1 MKEENKGGRL
11 RRSTRQQ
18 LKQQQHEQLV
28 QQQQR
33 AEEEEQQQ
41 QQQQQQQ
48 LQLKQ
53 KKMKQLKQKELDRN
67 QHDTTQQE
75 TPEYHDMKE
84 EDFERLMEE
93 MQIDKNDD
101 DSDGSSE
108 EYIFSDESEDYDDY
122 DNINNNNDNN
132 NMGGSIL
139 SDESEEDDYDED
151 YNFKDALK
159 GASNFR
165 VRNRREKISIKS
177 KSYYKRKMMR
187 ADNRELDPEVRLNL
201 SQANEAF
208 VRKDLQVAQ
217 QLYLEVI
224 KKDPKNFSAYKALGE
239 ISKAQEQ
246 LNECCNYWLL
256 AANIHP
262 WDTEF
267 WGQVAQLSAELGH
280 IDQAVYCY
288 GRAITPD
295 ITKSCEFILQRA
307 ILYQERKQF
316 GKALDGFQK
325 VRQLYPKD
333 SNIIKYLAAVY
344 LEQKRLNDAINLY
357 MKVLDSNIHP
367 ERESSELYPKFD
379 WAELNIL
386 LELHLQN
393 HSWRMG
399 LNVLKLAS
407 RWIQNRS
414 QETWW
419 DENEDL
425 EFDSRQRFEVILA
438 LSSQDQIDLA
448 ENKPFDLPIDIR
460 FKLGCLRL
468 ELQQKDVAV
477 QHFNYL
483 LEEQDVADLHFEAG
497 KLLEEHGHYEDALK
511 FLLRAME
518 DAEFTTSLELVQL
531 LAKCYF
537 EVGDYHESKQA
548 YEALLQHDPDN
559 LDLKLSLA
567 ENLYYLGDSVGAQHL
582 IRQVRQ
588 SKPKVPRKNGGTT
601 EEEVEEDED
610 LNLDTSQSGNIRSLI
625 PNEFKIHGK
634 RKLTEQEKEEIENN
648 AKRKVLEKFGRM
660 ERLQESI
667 DFGDRIAIG
676 AWLQLASQLIEI
688 FTNVK
693 SFFPRDKNR
702 TFNGIVR
709 YRRRKDM
716 GLDEKLARAYNLL
729 EGIVQDENY
738 TRHTLTNKTEYRGL
752 SYDQWFDIFAQYAV
766 LISRYENK
774 IDYADEIVDIA
785 LAVNVFIQDKRKE
798 TILRALKLA
807 FGVRRNRVVDSLFV
821 YLRHFLNLNQFSPFI
836 YKLFMC
842 CYGSGIEYWEQF
854 ASYNHQKYFLRQ
866 LKSYDSCYTGKN
878 VSGMAHITTD
888 LSGFELG
895 PHHLDLIYVYGNL
908 LGGNKSYVSSLFYL
922 NRAYKQYNQ
931 DPMLCLILGL
941 GHLHRSMQ
949 RLSSNRHIQLL
960 QGISYILEYKKLR
973 QLNATIYELQEIEYN
988 LGRLFHTLG
997 LFTLAVRHYEKVLT
1011 MKDEIANS
1019 SNDNY
1024 DYDMSWEA
1032 AYNLSLIYN
1041 IDGNPK
1047 LAKEII
1053 DKYLTIM

>member
-1 MKEENKGGRL
+1 MEEDNTGSHI

-18 LKQQQHEQLV
+18 LKQQQRQQLEL
-28 QQQQR
+28 QQQQL
-33 AEEEEQQQ
+33 AEEEEEEEQQIQLQ
-41 QQQQQQQ
+41 QQ
-48 LQLKQ
+48 KQ
-53 KKMKQLKQKELDRN
+53 KQLDQN
-67 QHDTTQQE
+67 QRTTKNQE
-75 TPEYHDMKE
+75 TPEYHDLKE

-101 DSDGSSE
+101 GDDGSSDD
-108 EYIFSDESEDYDDY
+108 DEP
-122 DNINNNNDNN
+122 
-132 NMGGSIL
+132 
-139 SDESEEDDYDED
+139 EEDDYDED

-165 VRNRREKISIKS
+165 VRNRREKISKNS
-177 KSYYKRKMMR
+177 RSYYKRKMMR
-187 ADNRELDPEVRLNL
+187 ADNRELDPEVRSNL

-239 ISKAQEQ
+239 ISKAQGQ

-295 ITKSCEFILQRA
+295 IAKSCEFILQRA
-307 ILYQERKQF
+307 ILYQERKQY

-333 SNIIKYLAAVY
+333 SNIIKYLASVY
-344 LEQKRLNDAINLY
+344 SEQKRLNDAINLY

-367 ERESSELYPKFD
+367 ERESNELYPKFD

-425 EFDSRQRFEVILA
+425 EFDSRQRFEVIST

-468 ELQQKDVAV
+468 GLQQKDVAV
-477 QHFNYL
+477 QHFDYL
-483 LEEQDVADLHFEAG
+483 LEEQDVSDLHFEAG

-511 FLLRAME
+511 FLSKA
-518 DAEFTTSLELVQL
+518 T
-531 LAKCYF
+531 KCYF

-548 YEALLQHDPDN
+548 YETLLQHDPDN
-559 LDLKLSLA
+559 LDFKLSLA
-567 ENLYYLGDSVGAQHL
+567 ENLYYLGDSAGAQSL

-588 SKPKVPRKNGGTT
+588 SKP
-601 EEEVEEDED
+601 
-610 LNLDTSQSGNIRSLI
+610 
-625 PNEFKIHGK
+625 K

-667 DFGDRIAIG
+667 DSGDRIAIG

-729 EGIVQDENY
+729 EGIVQDEHY

-766 LISRYENK
+766 LISRYENN

-807 FGVRRNRVVDSLFV
+807 FGVRRNRVVDSLFI

-888 LSGFELG
+888 LSGFKLG

-949 RLSSNRHIQLL
+949 RLSANRHIQLL

-997 LFTLAVRHYEKVLT
+997 LFTLAVRHYEQVLA
-1011 MKDEIANS
+1011 MKDDIVNS
-1019 SNDNY
+1019 SKDNNDNY
-1024 DYDMSWEA
+1024 EYDMSWEA

-1053 DKYLTIM
+1053 DKYLTIV

>member
-1 MKEENKGGRL
+1 MEEDNTGSHI

-18 LKQQQHEQLV
+18 LKQQQRQQLEL
-28 QQQQR
+28 QQQQL
-33 AEEEEQQQ
+33 AEEEEEEEEEQQIQLQ
-41 QQQQQQQ
+41 QQ
-48 LQLKQ
+48 KQ
-53 KKMKQLKQKELDRN
+53 KQLDQN
-67 QHDTTQQE
+67 QRTTKNQE
-75 TPEYHDMKE
+75 TPEYHNLKE

-101 DSDGSSE
+101 GDDGSSD
-108 EYIFSDESEDYDDY
+108 EYIFSDESDDYDDY
-122 DNINNNNDNN
+122 DNINNNNNGNN
-132 NMGGSIL
+132 KIGGPIL
-139 SDESEEDDYDED
+139 SDEPEEDDYNED

-165 VRNRREKISIKS
+165 VRNRREKISKNS
-177 KSYYKRKMMR
+177 RSYYKRKMMR

-239 ISKAQEQ
+239 ISKAQGQ

-295 ITKSCEFILQRA
+295 IAKSCEFILQRA
-307 ILYQERKQF
+307 ILYQERKQY

-333 SNIIKYLAAVY
+333 SNIIKYLASVY

-367 ERESSELYPKFD
+367 ERESNELYPKFD

-425 EFDSRQRFEVILA
+425 EFDSRQRFEVILT

-468 ELQQKDVAV
+468 GLQQKDVAV
-477 QHFNYL
+477 QHFDYL
-483 LEEQDVADLHFEAG
+483 LEEQDVSDLHFEAG

-511 FLLRAME
+511 FLLKASE
-518 DAEFTTSLELVQL
+518 DEEFTISLELVQL

-548 YEALLQHDPDN
+548 YETLLQHDPDN
-559 LDLKLSLA
+559 LDFKLSLA
-567 ENLYYLGDSVGAQHL
+567 ENLYYLGDSAGAQSL

-588 SKPKVPRKNGGTT
+588 SKPKVHHKNGASI
-601 EEEVEEDED
+601 EEEEEEEEED
-610 LNLDTSQSGNIRSLI
+610 LNLDTAQSGNIRSLI
-625 PNEFKIHGK
+625 PNEFKVHGK

-667 DFGDRIAIG
+667 DSGDRIAIG

-729 EGIVQDENY
+729 EGIVQDEHY

-766 LISRYENK
+766 LISRYENN

-785 LAVNVFIQDKRKE
+785 LAVNAFIQDKRKE

-807 FGVRRNRVVDSLFV
+807 FGVRRNRVVDSLFI

-888 LSGFELG
+888 LSGFKLG

-949 RLSSNRHIQLL
+949 RLSANRHIQLL

-997 LFTLAVRHYEKVLT
+997 LFTLAVRHYEQVLA
-1011 MKDEIANS
+1011 MKDDIVNS
-1019 SNDNY
+1019 SKDNNDNY
-1024 DYDMSWEA
+1024 EYDMSWEA

-1053 DKYLTIM
+1053 DKYLTIV